1 MKTITIKDLEMSTVL
16 DKKASEKVWGGA
28 GVNNVGYETNNAAP
42 RGAIYT
48 SPTPVR
54 TAILGIYTRANGR
67 HERMVQDVYIRQ
79 EEFGGNI
86 RFEPLA
92 Y

>member
-1 MKTITIKDLEMSTVL
+1 MRTITIKDLEMSKVL
-16 DKKASEKVWGGA
+16 DKKALASVCGGA

-42 RGAIYT
+42 RGVIG
-48 SPTPVR
+48 TPLFAR

-67 HERMVQDVYIRQ
+67 HERMVQDVYVKQI
-79 EEFGGNI
+79 EYGGPV